1 MHPPVRLL
9 AFIALTMPASA
20 ADQGRLA
27 PINCLIEP
35 LEIVRLSTPVEG
47 MVAEVLVER
56 GDNVRAGDIVARLD
70 TTLED
75 LALELAEARA
85 SSDVRKRSLEA
96 RLAFLE
102 AQAERN
108 EQLAARN
115 AVPQIVATEARLEAE
130 LARQELD
137 EVELARSL
145 AVIEARQA
153 RALRDQKIL
162 RAPVSGIVA
171 ERLIAPGEFRDTQSH
186 FATIARIDVLR
197 VEAFAPLS
205 YAPHLALGQE
215 VTIRPEAPVGGS
227 YTATITI
234 IDRVFDAAT
243 ATFGIRMALDNADL
257 ALPAGLRCEVEF

>member
-1 MHPPVRLL
+1 MRLPLSCVALIACVDPAPL
-9 AFIALTMPASA
+9 AAGGP
-20 ADQGRLA
+20 LA
-27 PINCLIEP
+27 PIGCLIEP
-35 LEIVRLSTPVEG
+35 HEIVRLSTPVEG

-56 GDNVRAGDIVARLD
+56 GDNVQAGAIVARLD

-85 SSDVRKRSLEA
+85 ASDLRKRSLEA

-137 EVELARSL
+137 EAELARSL
-145 AVIEARQA
+145 AAIEARQA

-162 RAPVSGIVA
+162 RAPVAGIIA

-186 FATIARIDVLR
+186 FATIARIDLLR

-205 YAPHLALGQE
+205 YAPHLEIGQV

-227 YTATITI
+227 YEARITI